1 MSTTQTADLAMDGFE
16 RTTAR
21 WGRITMA
28 ATLLISWIAPIGLI
42 WMTDFD
48 IGVGTIL
55 TAYAAVA
62 AVYLIFALVE
72 PLSFF
77 PVLGQA
83 GMYQAFLIGNI
94 ANKLVPAAVVAQ
106 SRIGV
111 KPGSRQGD
119 LVSVMAICGAAIVH
133 VTSLLLFVGILG
145 TWLLSIVPEHVT
157 EVVQTYILPS
167 IMGAVLVQAIATVKQ
182 VRPAIFALL
191 AAVLVIFVVLPL
203 FPALGAFNI
212 ALAVLLTILASWFF
226 RKKDE
231 PAPAPATDE
240 GGPA

>member
-1 MSTTQTADLAMDGFE
+1 MTTQTADTAMNGFE
-16 RTTAR
+16 KTTAR

-28 ATLLISWIAPIGLI
+28 ATLLVSWIAPLGLI

-48 IGVGTIL
+48 ISFTMVL
-55 TAYAAVA
+55 TAYLAVA
-62 AVYLIFALVE
+62 AVYLILAVVE
-72 PLSFF
+72 PVSFF

-83 GMYQAFLIGNI
+83 GMYQAFMIGNI

-106 SRIGV
+106 SRVGV

-145 TWLLSIVPEHVT
+145 TWVLRQVPEEIT
-157 EVVQTYILPS
+157 EVAQTYILPA
-167 IMGAVLVQAIATVKQ
+167 ILGAVFVQAAATVKQ
-182 VRPAIFALL
+182 IRPTIFAILSSLL
-191 AAVLVIFVVLPL
+191 VLFVILPI

-212 ALAVLLTILASWFF
+212 ALAVLVTILASWFLRGTNGEA
-226 RKKDE
+226 RK
-231 PAPAPATDE
+231 PTAGA
-240 GGPA
+240 